1 MSCVYCEPKS
11 RIRIVSRSMDL
22 PVGRDYTHRGGQER
36 SGDIVPAFLTS
47 RAIPGLSLLSRLSRR
62 RLRGR
67 SPSGPSGRLPLE
79 TRLDHPAQRLR
90 GRGAGHRPPPPVRDH
105 PGRDRAGLRAFH
117 RPGPLAVRA
126 ELRDARRGRGRAH
139 PSPGGRHG
147 QEPDPGQGH
156 GPVGGRLRDR
166 RRPASRPGRR
176 PRPDRRQRHGRPRHR
191 YRARALVRSRRPD
204 RDRFSR
210 DGTLRCR
217 DRASGVSLW
226 KLRTGSAILAPPVVD
241 PEQRR
246 LYLGTTDRRILEVG
260 LEKGKKGWAW
270 KVGADVESPGLIHEH
285 RVFFTA
291 FDAVLYALN
300 RGNGNL
306 VWRAPLPSRPLSGP
320 ILSRATVLGA
330 CHEKD
335 VIGFNVKTGTP
346 VGNLRT
352 TARIGTPPL
361 LLDGRLF
368 LGLRDRSVVGF
379 ELASFSATLT
389 PSERPT
395 SPPLPRE

>member
-1 MSCVYCEPKS
+1 MTDFVEGALAT
-11 RIRIVSRSMDL
+11 D
-22 PVGRDYTHRGGQER
+22 
-36 SGDIVPAFLTS
+36 
-47 RAIPGLSLLSRLSRR
+47 RR
-62 RLRGR
+62 RLFAITRDGIVRAFDPATGQVLWESEQSSGTLAASETGLIVRLVDGTVKSLAPARGTVKWEAA
-67 SPSGPSGRLPLE
+67 SGIIGDL
-79 TRLDHPAQRLR
+79 
-90 GRGAGHRPPPPVRDH
+90 PPVLD
-105 PGRDRAGLRAFH
+105 GDRVLIAGKGMAALD
-117 RPGPLAVRA
+117 LATGHVVWSA
-126 ELRDARRGRGRAH
+126 PTDPTVTA
-139 PSPGGRHG
+139 SPVAAGS
-147 QEPDPGQGH
+147 
-156 GPVGGRLRDR
+156 RLL
-166 RRPASRPGRR
+166 AGEE
-176 PRPDRRQRHGRPRHR
+176 
-191 YRARALVRSRRPD
+191 
-204 RDRFSR
+204 

-226 KLRTGSAILAPPVVD
+226 KLRTGSALLAPPVVD

-260 LEKGKKGWAW
+260 LETGRKGWAW
-270 KVGADVESPGLIHEH
+270 KVGADVESPGLIHEN

-306 VWRAPLPSRPLSGP
+306 AWRAPLPSRPLSGP
-320 ILSRATVLGA
+320 LLSGATVLVA

-335 VIGFNVKTGTP
+335 VIGFDMKTGRP

-389 PSERPT
+389 PSEPPA
-395 SPPLPRE
+395 SPPLPPQ

>member
-1 MSCVYCEPKS
+1 LK
-11 RIRIVSRSMDL
+11 
-22 PVGRDYTHRGGQER
+22 
-36 SGDIVPAFLTS
+36 PAWTT
-47 RAIPGLSLLSRLSRR
+47 PLSDFVEGALATDRR
-62 RLRGR
+62 RLFAITRDGIVRAFEPSTGQVLWQSEQSSGTLAAGEAGLILRLVDGTVKSLTPARGTVR
-67 SPSGPSGRLPLE
+67 WEAASGIVGDL
-79 TRLDHPAQRLR
+79 
-90 GRGAGHRPPPPVRDH
+90 PPVLD
-105 PGRDRAGLRAFH
+105 GDRVLIAGKGMAALDIATGHVVWSAPADPTVTASPVAAGSRL
-117 RPGPLAVRA
+117 LAG
-126 ELRDARRGRGRAH
+126 E
-139 PSPGGRHG
+139 
-147 QEPDPGQGH
+147 E
-156 GPVGGRLRDR
+156 
-166 RRPASRPGRR
+166 
-176 PRPDRRQRHGRPRHR
+176 
-191 YRARALVRSRRPD
+191 
-204 RDRFSR
+204 

-226 KLRTGSAILAPPVVD
+226 KLRTGSALLAPPVVD

-270 KVGADVESPGLIHEH
+270 KVAADVESPGLIHEH

-320 ILSRATVLGA
+320 ILSGATVLVA